1 MVRQIPAKLRTAR
14 LLLRPWAAADA
25 AALAPIL
32 TANAAHFGSWIPAH
46 VSTPLPVPE
55 LAERL
60 AGFAADF
67 AAQRAFRFAVLLSD
81 GNAICGEADLF
92 ARSGN
97 RRVSLADGDHMEI
110 GYWLDVSVTGRGLA
124 TEAASALSELAERLP
139 GIRHIDIRCDPANQ
153 PSAAVPR
160 RLGFELF
167 GTDGDT
173 QVWRKLVTNGER
185 SP

>member
-1 MVRQIPAKLRTAR
+1 MVRQLPAELRTAR

-32 TANAAHFGSWIPAH
+32 AANAAHFGSWIPAH

-60 AGFAADF
+60 AGFLADF
-67 AAQRAFRFAVLLSD
+67 SAQRAFRFAIVLFD
-81 GNAICGEADLF
+81 ENTICGEADLF

-97 RRVSLADGDHMEI
+97 RRVSLAEGDHMEI
-110 GYWLDVSVTGRGLA
+110 GYWLDAAVTGRGLA
-124 TEAASALSELAERLP
+124 TEAAVALCALAERLP
-139 GIRHIDIRCDPANQ
+139 GIRHIDIRCDPANL

-167 GTDGDT
+167 GIDGET
-173 QVWRKLVTNGER
+173 QVWRKLVTGWDT
-185 SP
+185 SG